1 MSTTEDKPKVLTAA
15 EVAEIAFELYGDGW
29 RGELGPAI
37 GVTKSHGY
45 NIAKHGCD
53 RLVAMSLIGLLAREI
68 ATMRRNADTLDGL
81 LARLE
86 GRVSP

>member
-15 EVAEIAFELYGDGW
+15 EVAEVGEALFGEDW
-29 RGELGPAI
+29 RGELGPKI

-68 ATMRRNADTLDGL
+68 ATIRRDADTLDGL